1 MTLLLPK
8 QAMGYVSI
16 QLKLHC
22 FSIPQNK
29 TGLQTPFIHLV
40 KLFNFSAQDLH
51 ETGVVVLKD

>member
-40 KLFNFSAQDLH
+40 KLFNFSAKDLH
-51 ETGVVVLKD
+51 ETGLLY